1 MQRASTAKARLVGMA
16 AILLAGCSSDEGS
29 VAPNQPP
36 DTEITSSVP
45 GEGES
50 VPHQM
55 EIRFSGR
62 DADGTVQEFEY
73 LLHTY
78 PRSTARLA
86 DIVVPQPAANDPR
99 WGPAR
104 GDGTNFAIDLIA
116 LADTLR
122 ADPRGDIGDGHFDRW
137 HTIFLR
143 AIDNEGARDETPDSR
158 TFSAFTLAPALWL
171 LEPALPSPQVVEL
184 PRTFVMHWNGAD
196 DIGDGRT
203 QDPVSVRWVLMPVAA
218 ADVGT
223 ERVRDLLYDL
233 SEERW
238 SDWQAWGIAD
248 STREARL
255 RNVLAPAS
263 GDSFY
268 AFAVQGLDDGGA
280 ITPQF
285 GDTPLTDSNF
295 GVLHVRSDLPVGPRV
310 PVRETREPLGNWV
323 FDGDTA
329 PAIQVDATGVDTV
342 TVAWGPMETRHYG
355 GTSRD
360 YRYGWDITNP
370 SDDQQWTP
378 WSVLRVSPP
387 HPLTMTVSRFFLQ
400 ARDHIGQVT
409 TARLI
414 FTKP

>member
-1 MQRASTAKARLVGMA
+1 MQRASAAKGLVGIA
-16 AILLAGCSSDEGS
+16 AILFAGCSSDEGS

-62 DADGTVQEFEY
+62 DADGTVPQFEY

-78 PRSTARLA
+78 PRSTARWA
-86 DIVVPQPAANDPR
+86 DIVVPQPAVNDPR

-104 GDGTNFAIDLIA
+104 GEGTNFAIDLIA

-137 HTIFLR
+137 HTVFVR
-143 AIDNEGARDETPDSR
+143 AIDNEGARDESPDSR

-171 LEPALPSPQVVEL
+171 LEPALPNPQVMEL
-184 PRTFVMHWNGAD
+184 PRTFVMHWNGVD

-203 QDPVSVRWVLMPVAA
+203 QNPVSVRWVLTPVAA

-233 SEERW
+233 SEDQWGEW
-238 SDWQAWGIAD
+238 LAWGVVD

-255 RNVLAPAS
+255 SNVLTS
-263 GDSFY
+263 GDAFF

-285 GDTPLTDSNF
+285 GDTPLVDSNF
-295 GVLHVRSDLPVGPRV
+295 GVLHVRADLPVGPRV
-310 PVRETREPLGNWV
+310 PVRETQVPLGDWL
-323 FDGDTA
+323 FEGDTA
-329 PAIQVDATGVDTV
+329 PAIVVDAAGVDSV
-342 TVAWGPMETRHYG
+342 TLAWGPMETRHYG

-360 YRYGWDITNP
+360 YRYGWEITNP
-370 SDDQQWTP
+370 SDDQQWSP
-378 WSVLRVSPP
+378 WSVLHVAPP
-387 HPLTMTVSRFFLQ
+387 HPLTMTESHFFLQ
-400 ARDHIGQVT
+400 ARDHIGQIT
-409 TARLI
+409 TAHLI
-414 FTKP
+414 FTKF

>member
-1 MQRASTAKARLVGMA
+1 MQRESTAKGLLFGIA
-16 AILLAGCSSDEGS
+16 ATFLAGCGSDEGTL
-29 VAPNQPP
+29 APNQPP

-45 GEGES
+45 ANGES
-50 VPHQM
+50 VPHQI

-62 DADGTVQEFEY
+62 DADGNVPEFEY

-78 PRSTARLA
+78 PRSLGRFT
-86 DIVVPQPAANDPR
+86 DIVVPQPAVDDPG
-99 WGPAR
+99 WGPAQ
-104 GDGTNFAIDLIA
+104 GEGTRFAIDLVA
-116 LADTLR
+116 VADTLR

-137 HTIFLR
+137 HTLFVR
-143 AIDNEGARDETPDSR
+143 AIDNEGARDASPDSR
-158 TFSAFTLAPALWL
+158 TFAAFTVAPDLWL
-171 LEPALPSPQVVEL
+171 LEPALPNPDVVEL
-184 PRTFVMHWNGAD
+184 PRTFVMRWNGVD

-203 QDPVSVRWVLMPVAA
+203 QNPVSVRWALVSVNAI
-218 ADVGT
+218 DVGT

-233 SEERW
+233 PEDRW
-238 SDWQAWGIAD
+238 SDWLAWGVVD

-255 RNVLAPAS
+255 RDVLAPAS

-285 GDTPLTDSNF
+285 GDTPFVDSNF

-310 PVRETREPLGNWV
+310 PVREIQAGLGNWV
-323 FDGDTA
+323 FDGNTA
-329 PAIQVDATGVDTV
+329 PQIQVDATGVDSV

-370 SDDQQWTP
+370 NDDRQWSP
-378 WSVLRVSPP
+378 WTVLRAAPP
-387 HPLTMTVSRFFLQ
+387 RPLTATVSRFFLQ
-400 ARDHIGQVT
+400 ARDHIGQIT
-409 TARLI
+409 TARVT
-414 FTKP
+414 FAKP